1 MDWDKKAI
9 MWGDEVE
16 LTINTFEMSD
26 EAPKAI
32 VEVWEEERES
42 PKKLIFSSDIALDK
56 DENTLKVPLDISLAD
71 MSKFD
76 NDDDYR
82 IYATVNIEQWG
93 KYFKQDKDNY
103 LLISNDL

>member
-1 MDWDKKAI
+1 
-9 MWGDEVE
+9 
-16 LTINTFEMSD
+16 
-26 EAPKAI
+26 
-32 VEVWEEERES
+32 
-42 PKKLIFSSDIALDK
+42 
-56 DENTLKVPLDISLAD
+56 